1 MSLYNQI
8 QNDMYSAM
16 KSGNKEE
23 ANALRTTLAKLK
35 DKAIEKRENL
45 NKEEEIKVL
54 QTLVKQRK
62 ESIELY
68 EKGGRNELAEAEQK
82 ELEILNNYLPKMM
95 VDSDIKNIVKSVID
109 EVGATSMAD
118 MGKIMPEVM
127 KRGKGLIDGKSAQ
140 KFVQELIGK

>member
-1 MSLYNQI
+1 MNINKQI
-8 QNDMYSAM
+8 QNDMYNAM
-16 KSGNKEE
+16 KSGDKQK
-23 ANALRTTLAKLK
+23 ANALRTALAKLK
-35 DKAIEKRENL
+35 DKKIEKREDL
-45 NKEEEIKVL
+45 TKEEEIKVL

-95 VDSDIKNIVKSVID
+95 DDSDIKNIVKSVID

-140 KFVQELIGK
+140 KFVQELIG

>member
-1 MSLYNQI
+1 MSINNQI
-8 QNDMYSAM
+8 QSDMYSAM

-23 ANALRTTLAKLK
+23 TNTLRTTLAKLK
-35 DKAIEKRENL
+35 DKTIEKQEDL
-45 NKEEEIKVL
+45 NKEEEIKVI

-62 ESIELY
+62 ETIELY
-68 EKGGRNELAEAEQK
+68 EKGDRNELAEAEQK

-95 VDSDIKNIVKSVID
+95 DDRDIKNIVKSVID

-127 KRGKGLIDGKSAQ
+127 NRGKGLIDGKSAK
-140 KFVQELIGK
+140 KFVQELIG

>member
-35 DKAIEKRENL
+35 DKAIEKRQDL

-62 ESIELY
+62 ESIDLY
-68 EKGGRNELAEAEQK
+68 EKGGRDELAEAEQK

-95 VDSDIKNIVKSVID
+95 NENDIKNVVKSVID
-109 EVGATSMAD
+109 AVGATSMAD

>member
-1 MSLYNQI
+1 MNINNQI
-8 QNDMYSAM
+8 QNDMYNAM
-16 KSGNKEE
+16 KSGDKQK
-23 ANALRTTLAKLK
+23 ANTLRTALAKLK
-35 DKAIEKRENL
+35 DKKIEKREDL
-45 NKEEEIKVL
+45 TKEEEIKVL

-95 VDSDIKNIVKSVID
+95 DDSDIKNIVKSVID

-127 KRGKGLIDGKSAQ
+127 SRGKGLIDGKSAQ
-140 KFVQELIGK
+140 KFVQELIG